1 LWAEDYTN
9 RAVDLGF
16 WRGAIPAEWFQSV
29 NPFLIF
35 AFTPFVVALWA
46 RQARHGREPS
56 TVIKMAIG
64 CFAAALANLVLV
76 AAAALAGTQAAAA
89 VSWLW
94 LAGYFVIVTLGE
106 LYLSPIGL
114 SLVTKVAPVRYL
126 SMTMG
131 VWLATSFAG
140 NFMAGWLG
148 SFWSSMDKRD
158 FFLMLAAIAA
168 AAAVMIVLC
177 NRPLRQALKDA

>member
-1 LWAEDYTN
+1 
-9 RAVDLGF
+9 
-16 WRGAIPAEWFQSV
+16 
-29 NPFLIF
+29 
-35 AFTPFVVALWA
+35 
-46 RQARHGREPS
+46 
-56 TVIKMAIG
+56 
-64 CFAAALANLVLV
+64 
-76 AAAALAGTQAAAA
+76 

-114 SLVTKVAPVRYL
+114 SLVTKVAPARYL

-131 VWLATSFAG
+131 VWLATSFTG
-140 NFMAGWLG
+140 NFIAGWLG

-168 AAAVMIVLC
+168 AAAVVIALC
-177 NRPLRQALKDA
+177 DPPLRRALKDS